1 MTIIQKMALLGHLE
15 TVAYELINLDG
26 TKELGEES
34 FRWKQKL
41 EELWPNLDQDFA
53 DDISRS

>member
-1 MTIIQKMALLGHLE
+1 MTIIQKMALLAHLE

-26 TKELGEES
+26 TEELGEES
-34 FRWKQKL
+34 FRWIQKL

-53 DDISRS
+53 DEISRS

>member
-26 TKELGEES
+26 TEELGEES
-34 FRWKQKL
+34 FRWIQKL
-41 EELWPNLDQDFA
+41 EELWPNLDQDYA
-53 DDISRS
+53 DEISRS

>member
-26 TKELGEES
+26 TEELGEES
-34 FRWKQKL
+34 FRWIQKL

-53 DDISRS
+53 DEISRS